1 MTLLIVHYLNK
12 SRAQRLLWLLEELE
26 LPYEIKFYERGLDYR
41 APAALKA
48 IHPLGKS
55 PVIEDDGVIVAESG
69 AIFEYL
75 IEKYGHGR
83 LAPQPG
89 TPERLRYTYWLH
101 YAEGSAMPLLVM
113 KLIFNRIPAQVP
125 FFLKPFA
132 RTICGAVAA
141 KLIDPQLVENA
152 TLWETE
158 LGRDGWFAGREFTA
172 ADIIMSFPVEQLG
185 NRAKSVAG
193 SPAIKSYLEA
203 IKNRPAYQKALQRVP
218 AE

>member
-1 MTLLIVHYLNK
+1 MLIVHYLNK

-26 LPYEIKFYERGLDYR
+26 VPYEIKLYERGPDYL
-41 APAALKA
+41 APASLKA
-48 IHPLGKS
+48 VHPLGKS
-55 PVIEDDGVIVAESG
+55 PVIEDDGVVIAESG

-83 LAPQPG
+83 LVPPPG

-113 KLIFNRIPAQVP
+113 KLIFNNIPMRVP

-132 RTICGAVAA
+132 RMICGGVAA
-141 KLIDPQLVENA
+141 KLIDPQLRDNVA
-152 TLWETE
+152 LWEKE

-172 ADIIMSFPVEQLG
+172 ADIIMSFPVEQLS
-185 NRAKSVAG
+185 NRGG
-193 SPAIKSYLEA
+193 SISGMPAIQSYVQA
-203 IKNRPAYQKALQRVP
+203 IRQRPGYQAARKRVP